1 MAARSS
7 GREWRSAPRGDLP
20 TAVRKQSTITASRIG
35 APFYSYTKI
44 APLRSRLRST
54 HRRSNQSRDRQGAI
68 AFSIPQHLAILQHVL
83 HAFLRLHIPAQTQER
98 MQYMLKNGK

>member
-35 APFYSYTKI
+35 VPLSSHKEI

-54 HRRSNQSRDRQGAI
+54 HHRSNQSRDRKGAI
-68 AFSIPQHLAILQHVL
+68 APSIPQRLPVLQHVL
-83 HAFLRLHIPAQTQER
+83 HAFLRLHIPAPPPPRFE
-98 MQYMLKNGK
+98 L